1 MWGAVPAVVG
11 PLLCFPFH
19 RGRHCHVRGQG
30 TWRSHPARTPH
41 SACAAATLAWK
52 QATRSPHAILTPTSL
67 TGLTR
72 PFSLS
77 DPCQGRVTPSQSV
90 PHQQAGAE
98 PPCLCRASPVPLMA
112 WGTRRRPISNR
123 PRSWELQRSD
133 TTSCSPRLLA
143 RPWWRRRGESSFSTH
158 LTERGVT
165 YRGATPV
172 AHRPDFSRHFPCT
185 VDPPVSHALDAG
197 PPNTAC

>member
-52 QATRSPHAILTPTSL
+52 QAIQSPHAILTPTSP
-67 TGLTR
+67 TGLAR

-98 PPCLCRASPVPLMA
+98 PPCLCRASPSP
-112 WGTRRRPISNR
+112 
-123 PRSWELQRSD
+123 SW
-133 TTSCSPRLLA
+133 
-143 RPWWRRRGESSFSTH
+143 
-158 LTERGVT
+158 
-165 YRGATPV
+165 RGARGAGQSQIAHGAGSSRGRTP
-172 AHRPDFSRHFPCT
+172 
-185 VDPPVSHALDAG
+185 PPAPRGSSPALGGDAG
-197 PPNTAC
+197 VRAPSLPTSQSGV